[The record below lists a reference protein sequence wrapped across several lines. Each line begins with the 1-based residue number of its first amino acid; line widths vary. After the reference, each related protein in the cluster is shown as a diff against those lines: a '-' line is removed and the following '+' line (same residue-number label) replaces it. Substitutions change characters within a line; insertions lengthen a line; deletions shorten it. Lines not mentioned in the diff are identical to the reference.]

1 MVDWEQLQIEPTT
14 EIGLI
19 KKAYAAR
26 VKVIRPDEKP
36 TEFSLLHNAYKS
48 AIKYAKIA
56 ASQTTMAIEEQT
68 FFSTQEEDV
77 PSYEEERAPLHE
89 EEEQAYFGNEL
100 INDSTHIDIE
110 ETLLFDKN
118 AYLADQLATDE
129 STISDQQLHEEII
142 ENSFQNLV
150 NSNEQN
156 LVETP
161 QNVEMTNSQQEG
173 IDNLDDILQ
182 LCDEILSE
190 DNSHIQF
197 QLWSELS
204 QNKALLNQD
213 IHFKVSLYLINA
225 IYALCNAI
233 SNEKKH
239 KKYSVDGLDK
249 NSILLLNDTFLW
261 QEEREK
267 LSAFA
272 HSEALDSVIEYIDN
286 ATSDENKSLAAVQGG
301 VSAIN
306 RYSEEEIAVYEN
318 AKNSLFKLKI
328 LFILWCLILL
338 AIFFF
343 SLFTTQDGLLFS
355 NSTIRNLV
363 LVISQFV
370 LCFKLC
376 QNNKLAFYCV
386 GPIACVALF
395 LIPFGT
401 LWGIFTLR
409 SLRKARHY
417 FKFTNPP
424 PRPSRDRA

>member
-36 TEFSLLHNAYKS
+36 TEFSSLHSAYKS
-48 AIKYAKIA
+48 AIKYAKA
-56 ASQTTMAIEEQT
+56 AANQPAMANDEQT
-68 FFSTQEEDV
+68 YFSTQEKEV
-77 PSYEEERAPLHE
+77 SSPKEK
-89 EEEQAYFGNEL
+89 QTFFGNE
-100 INDSTHIDIE
+100 S
-110 ETLLFDKN
+110 
-118 AYLADQLATDE
+118 TDE
-129 STISDQQLHEEII
+129 STDIEIEEAWFFDKNKYLEEQRTTDESTATTLQLDDEFF
-142 ENSFQNLV
+142 ENSFHSIFNT
-150 NSNEQN
+150 NEQKF
-156 LVETP
+156 VEIP
-161 QNVEMTNSQQEG
+161 LDVEITNSQQQGLE
-173 IDNLDDILQ
+173 NLDDILQ

-190 DNSHIQF
+190 GDSHIQF
-197 QLWSELS
+197 QRWCELT
-204 QNKALLNQD
+204 QKKALHNQE

-233 SNEKKH
+233 SKEKKH
-239 KKYSVDGLDK
+239 SKYSVEGLSK
-249 NSILLLNDTFLW
+249 NSILLLNNTFLW
-261 QEEREK
+261 QAEREK
-267 LSAFA
+267 LRAFA
-272 HSEALDSVIEYIDN
+272 HSEALDVIIEYIDN
-286 ATSDENKSLAAVQGG
+286 ATPDENKPLAAVQGG
-301 VSAIN
+301 VSVIN
-306 RYSEEEIAVYEN
+306 RYSEEEIAVYKS
-318 AKNSLFKLKI
+318 AKNSLFGLKI

-370 LCFKLC
+370 LSFKLC

-386 GPIACVALF
+386 GPIACFALF
-395 LIPFGT
+395 LVPFGT

-417 FKFTNPP
+417 FKFTNNPP
-424 PRPSRDRA
+424 VT